1 MATVTQKFYNAS
13 NISDLR
19 TDLEDMWNWTSIS
32 EATGTTQ
39 AYDFFIN
46 DAHTYGIRLGQFN
59 SNLGYICLV
68 KDGSIFSNYNF
79 DITSG
84 NGANIMIEKTN
95 TALIISLSS
104 ATAAGNVVANSCY
117 KAIVCNAINKSN
129 QQEVVAFRYNAAN
142 NAANAMVASDI
153 AGNPTN
159 ISEQTENANINGKY
173 TALINLYHPQSD
185 FVATDVYKSM
195 FMELSAWSFGNVMLN
210 GHRYRMSGPIFALD
224 E

>member
-1 MATVTQKFYNAS
+1 MATVIQKFYNAS

-19 TDLEDMWNWTSIS
+19 TDLADMWNWTSIS
-32 EATGTTQ
+32 TAAGTTQ

-46 DAHTYGIRLGQFN
+46 DAHTYGIRIGQFN

-68 KDGSIFSNYNF
+68 KDNSIFSNYNF

-104 ATAAGNVVANSCY
+104 ATSTGDVIVNNCY

-129 QQEVVAFRYNAAN
+129 QQEVVAFRYNAAS
-142 NAANAMVASDI
+142 NAANAMIASDVN
-153 AGNPTN
+153 NPTN
-159 ISEQTENANINGKY
+159 MSEQTESTTINGKY

-195 FMELSAWSFGNVMLN
+195 FMELSAWSFGDIMLN